1 MGQQAVVGGAVVV
14 KELDVG
20 LDILHGE
27 GLFVTVTRIDTV
39 EPAPHAVAVGLGGA
53 AAQCHQQYEY
63 AQQLFHSAKIR
74 ISEDN
79 TKQKT
84 IICFYCRAKVSSFS
98 IFAAPK
104 FDYSEIIRK
113 FAARN
118 NIKIMTAIELRAEL
132 FREMSPLLDNES
144 AMTKMLAFVK
154 SLVPAKKRVKRMT
167 ANERLDAALSKFSG
181 DFGGNKDAMEIA
193 QELRQGAD
201 MVREVETW

>member
-1 MGQQAVVGGAVVV
+1 MAFCFV
-14 KELDVG
+14 
-20 LDILHGE
+20 
-27 GLFVTVTRIDTV
+27 LFS
-39 EPAPHAVAVGLGGA
+39 L
-53 AAQCHQQYEY
+53 
-63 AQQLFHSAKIR
+63 IR
-74 ISEDN
+74 I
-79 TKQKT
+79 
-84 IICFYCRAKVSSFS
+84 
-98 IFAAPK
+98 
-104 FDYSEIIRK
+104 

-144 AMTKMLAFVK
+144 AMTKMLAFVR